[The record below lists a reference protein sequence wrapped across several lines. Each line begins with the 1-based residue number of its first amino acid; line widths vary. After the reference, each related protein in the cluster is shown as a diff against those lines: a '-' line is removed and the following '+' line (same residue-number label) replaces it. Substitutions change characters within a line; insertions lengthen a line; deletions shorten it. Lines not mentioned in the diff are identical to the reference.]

1 MPMSSQMTWNKKRS
15 HPQETR
21 TMMSSSG
28 RRKRVIPMS
37 FQITGFG
44 LNLLSRVHNEWPAR
58 VLSQLWFTVFK
69 SKPKQWVDEFWQQAD
84 ELITIHLIDK
94 SLPIYSWGKGPLV
107 ILMHGW
113 SGSGT
118 QFRYFI
124 PALVAAGYQVITFDA
139 PAHGQNDGRRS
150 HLLEFTNT
158 LLAIQQQ
165 VGVVNTVIAHSLGAM
180 AATLAFQRGLKAQ
193 HLVMMAPH
201 LDVEKMFKSYSELLN
216 LRPALANRFRDLSGQ
231 KMYEILGQQDPWG
244 ILNPPALLND
254 KTPTGMLVHDQKD
267 EEVDSSLFEEIEM
280 TWKDCTSFKTEG
292 LGHNRILKDDA
303 VIQVVLSYLYKKR
316 DP

>member
-1 MPMSSQMTWNKKRS
+1 MNKK
-15 HPQETR
+15 

-28 RRKRVIPMS
+28 RAKRVVPIS
-37 FQITGFG
+37 FQLAGFG
-44 LNLLSRVHNEWPAR
+44 LNLFSRIHNEWPAR

-69 SKPKQWVDEFWQQAD
+69 SKPKQWVNEFWQQAD
-84 ELITIHLIDK
+84 ESITIQLKDK
-94 SLPIYSWGKGPLV
+94 SLPVYSWGKGPLV

-139 PAHGQNDGRRS
+139 PAHGQNDGRKS

-165 VGVVNTVIAHSLGAM
+165 VGEVNVVIAHSLGAM
-180 AATLAFQRGLKAQ
+180 AATEAFQRGLKAQ

-216 LRPALANRFRDLSGQ
+216 LRPTLAIRFRDLSGE
-231 KMYEILGQQDPWG
+231 KMHDILGQQDPWST
-244 ILNPPALLND
+244 LNPAALLNH
-254 KTPTGMLVHDQKD
+254 KTPTGMLVHDHKD
-267 EEVDSSLFEEIEM
+267 EEIDASLFEEIEA
-280 TWKDCTSFKTEG
+280 TWKGCTSLKTVG

-303 VIQVVLSYLYKKR
+303 VIQAVLSYLYQKR
-316 DP
+316 EP